1 MNRSVYYI
9 YSDSGGRD
17 LTYLSLEEVKREIFW
32 TAPMFITERLT
43 KKWEKLDSGELTY
56 HLEEWTDDGPSWDND
71 REEWTGCERLK
82 ISIQVLSR

>member
-1 MNRSVYYI
+1 MNRAVYYI
-9 YSDSGGRD
+9 FSDSVGRD

-56 HLEEWTDDGPSWDND
+56 HS
-71 REEWTGCERLK
+71 EEWTGCERLK